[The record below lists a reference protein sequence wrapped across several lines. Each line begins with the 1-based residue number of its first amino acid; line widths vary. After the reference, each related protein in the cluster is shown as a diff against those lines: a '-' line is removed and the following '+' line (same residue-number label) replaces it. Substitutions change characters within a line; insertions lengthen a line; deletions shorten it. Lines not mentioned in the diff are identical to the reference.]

1 MSIYT
6 HFRHFLLINT
16 HIIHIFSI
24 LNLNNM
30 LNNLVLKYAYGLEKP
45 KNVDKKWNIHGMTCI
60 YSLLTHLS
68 LWGWQVCYWHC
79 LFHPWTSSQRARC
92 NKHVF
97 FSRADTTAEWFSKMG
112 MLLPLKNE
120 KSNKMSLSTSLSI
133 ISMCSWSGNG
143 GVGDLET
150 TTIVKDCQSQWVRP
164 GSFSSLQTTS
174 PRGLFRGENPPPVC
188 LVYRAVQPITLQE
201 FKR

>member
-24 LNLNNM
+24 LNLNNL

-92 NKHVF
+92 KKHVF
-97 FSRADTTAEWFSKMG
+97 FQEQTLQQRVFQKWVCFCHWRMKRAIKWVC
-112 MLLPLKNE
+112 LPV
-120 KSNKMSLSTSLSI
+120 SLSYLCVHGVEMGRWPPGNNNNCQRLSK
-133 ISMCSWSGNG
+133 SVGKA
-143 GVGDLET
+143 GV
-150 TTIVKDCQSQWVRP
+150 I
-164 GSFSSLQTTS
+164 
-174 PRGLFRGENPPPVC
+174 
-188 LVYRAVQPITLQE
+188 
-201 FKR
+201 FKLADY